1 MTEIDPAAEPT
12 PATEPTPAAQPAPAT
27 EPTPGPVDAGRPPVT
42 GTPPVITRVRAALT
56 RGYSAVRAHPL
67 TGRCR
72 AAVIDH
78 RREIT
83 LVTGGFVVL
92 VLAMAAFG
100 SCTEPTVTPLPAVA
114 QAPPAP
120 STRAASPSPTPSAP
134 ATVTDAC
141 RGLISANQVAKAT
154 GIQVNAAG
162 VDGAAVINGYADAIR
177 AQGLEA
183 TVRLCPFTA
192 AAGDQVHVMGLS
204 FPDAAQ
210 ATKMFTTGQAGAQP
224 VPGVGDAAVTDGAQ
238 ALMARRGRNVLVVY
252 LLRPGRPAADSAA
265 ALRAVALEA
274 LPRL

>member
-1 MTEIDPAAEPT
+1 
-12 PATEPTPAAQPAPAT
+12 
-27 EPTPGPVDAGRPPVT
+27 
-42 GTPPVITRVRAALT
+42 VITRVRAALA

-83 LVTGGFVVL
+83 LASGGFVVL

-120 STRAASPSPTPSAP
+120 STRAASPSPKPSAAP
-134 ATVTDAC
+134 AGVTDAC
-141 RGLISANQVAKAT
+141 HGLISANQVAKAT
-154 GIQVNAAG
+154 GIQVSAAG

-252 LLRPGRPAADSAA
+252 LLRPGRPAADGAA